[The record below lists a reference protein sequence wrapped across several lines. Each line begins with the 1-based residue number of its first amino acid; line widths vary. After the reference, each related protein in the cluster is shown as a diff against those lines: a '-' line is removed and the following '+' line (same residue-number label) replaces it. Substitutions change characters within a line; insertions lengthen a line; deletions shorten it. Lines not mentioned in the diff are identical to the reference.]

1 MRRRTHMDESE
12 IQSQLQQAI
21 TGSEKDIDWA
31 WDQYRAELEEVQSN
45 ATGNLS
51 EEMIQQHAIRCVKS
65 GLVKGSRSGGG
76 EVTPC
81 EIVTIG
87 HNGVQRWSDGDGG
100 KKDVLIAHVIVQ
112 PDGKPRKQG
121 VAIIDETNGA
131 DPHALKEKF
140 DTGSAYRGHFGVSE
154 SDTMSSVYRLN
165 WRDES
170 RLEDVDPGDQP
181 TDEEVEAMIHQ
192 YVTQEAEIA
201 NIANHL
207 SLTNSDGYSVE
218 FGADMRR
225 LEANVVDYYDGENA
239 QNYTLLDDSVVDP
252 DVLGDDVV
260 SESAPTPG
268 LTAWCND
275 EQFKYG
281 ENSFCEFIGPISK
294 DRNGQIVMNVVGV
307 IPRIAFDLETNDY
320 GADAETDDSVTT
332 TEI

>member
-1 MRRRTHMDESE
+1 MDESE
-12 IQSQLQQAI
+12 IQNQLQQAVA
-21 TGSEKDIDWA
+21 GSDRDIDWA
-31 WDQYRAELEEVQSN
+31 WDQYREELDEVQSN
-45 ATGNLS
+45 ASGNLS
-51 EEMIQQHAIRCVKS
+51 EDMVQQHAIRCVKS
-65 GLVKGSRSGGG
+65 ALVKNSRSGGG

-81 EIVTIG
+81 DVITIG
-87 HNGVQRWSDGDGG
+87 HNGVQRWNDGDGG

-112 PDGKPRKQG
+112 PEDKPRKQG

-140 DTGSAYRGHFGVSE
+140 DTGSAYRGYFGVSE

-165 WRDES
+165 WRNES
-170 RLEDVDPGDQP
+170 RLEDVPEDDQP
-181 TDEEVEAMIHQ
+181 ADEEVEALIHQ
-192 YVTQEAEIA
+192 YVTQQAEIA

-225 LEANVVDYYDGENA
+225 IEGTVVDYYDGENA

-252 DVLGDDVV
+252 EALGDDVV

-268 LTAWCND
+268 LTAWCN
-275 EQFKYG
+275 EQQFKYG
-281 ENSFCEFIGPISK
+281 VNSHCEFIGPISK

-307 IPRIAFDLETNDY
+307 IPKIPFDLETDDY
-320 GADAETDDSVTT
+320 GADASTDDSVST